1 MKALFIKC
9 LCAICIV
16 FFSSTTLSSQ
26 NKTPF
31 NYLDVFEMQYA
42 AQPKISPDGRQ
53 IVYLRNQFDIK
64 TDKKFTNLWL
74 INFDGTSEMPLTSGK
89 LNYSNAKWSPNG
101 EKIAFVST
109 EEGSAQIFVRWMKT
123 GQTASIT
130 NLSKSPGNLSWSPDG
145 NWIAFTM
152 FVPSEETKIG
162 DFPGP
167 PDGAEWAKPAKII
180 DQVNYRSDG
189 NFGFVE
195 SGFRHLFI
203 VSAKGGAARQI
214 TFGNFNHSN
223 FSWMP
228 DGKNLIVSANRE
240 ENAELNPNNSHLYM
254 VDSQTASIKRLTTG
268 KGPYQ
273 NPKVAPDGKKIVFTH
288 YKDKFVGYQLSKL
301 YHMNTDGSQITE
313 IKHNLDLDIDDYDWE
328 VNSKNLFV
336 KYTKQGKVILA
347 SMKLNGE
354 TTNITSELGSESYG
368 RPYSSGSFSMANNGN
383 YVFTQASTSRPAEL
397 AVNKYPSKGEAKR
410 ITSLNDNFLINKN
423 IGKVEE
429 IWFNSSYDNKEVQGW
444 IVYPPDFDASK
455 KYPLILEIH
464 GGPYLSYGP
473 HFTPELQLMATQG
486 YVVLY
491 TNPRGST
498 SYGEEFA
505 AYINNNYPSE
515 DYDDLMSGIDAVIS
529 KGFIDSERLYI
540 TGGSGGGVLTS
551 WSIGKTDR
559 FAAAVVSKPVI
570 NWYSFALTSDGGS
583 IYYQYWFNKKPWEDP
598 AQYLDHSPISL
609 AGNVNTPAMIIC
621 GENDYRTPMS
631 ESEQYYNALKI
642 QGKEA
647 MLVRIPEASHGITA
661 RPSNL
666 IRQVG
671 YIVGWF
677 DKHQ

>member
-9 LCAICIV
+9 LGAICIA
-16 FFSSTTLSSQ
+16 FISSTTLTSQ

-42 AQPKISPDGRQ
+42 GQPKISPDGSQ
-53 IVYLRNQFDIK
+53 IVYFRNQFDIK

-74 INFDGTSEMPLTSGK
+74 IDFDGTSEMPLTSGK
-89 LNYSNAKWSPNG
+89 QNFSNANWSPDG
-101 EKIAFVST
+101 TRIAYVSA

-145 NWIAFTM
+145 NWIAFSM

-167 PDGAEWAKPAKII
+167 PEGADWAKPAKII
-180 DQVNYRSDG
+180 DKVNYRSDG

-240 ENAELNPNNSHLYM
+240 ENAELNPNNSHLYK
-254 VDSQTASIKRLTTG
+254 VNSHSATIERLTTG

-273 NPKVAPDGKKIVFTH
+273 NPKVSPDGKKIVFSH

-301 YHMNTDGSQITE
+301 YYMNLDGSQITE
-313 IKHNLDLDIDDYDWE
+313 ITHNLDLDIDDYEWE

-336 KYTKQGKVILA
+336 KYTKHGKVILA
-347 SMKLNGE
+347 AMKLNGE
-354 TTNITSELGSESYG
+354 TTNISSELGSESYG
-368 RPYSSGSFSMANNGN
+368 RPYSSGSFSIANNGN
-383 YVFTQASTSRPAEL
+383 YVFTEASTSRPAEL
-397 AVNKYPSKGEAKR
+397 AVNKYPSKSEAKR
-410 ITSLNDNFLINKN
+410 ITSLNDNFLINKK

-491 TNPRGST
+491 T
-498 SYGEEFA
+498 
-505 AYINNNYPSE
+505 
-515 DYDDLMSGIDAVIS
+515 
-529 KGFIDSERLYI
+529 
-540 TGGSGGGVLTS
+540 
-551 WSIGKTDR
+551 
-559 FAAAVVSKPVI
+559 
-570 NWYSFALTSDGGS
+570 
-583 IYYQYWFNKKPWEDP
+583 
-598 AQYLDHSPISL
+598 
-609 AGNVNTPAMIIC
+609 
-621 GENDYRTPMS
+621 
-631 ESEQYYNALKI
+631 
-642 QGKEA
+642 
-647 MLVRIPEASHGITA
+647 
-661 RPSNL
+661 
-666 IRQVG
+666 
-671 YIVGWF
+671 
-677 DKHQ
+677 

>member
-1 MKALFIKC
+1 MKALFIKSIGV
-9 LCAICIV
+9 ICII
-16 FFSSTTLSSQ
+16 FLSSQILSSQ

-31 NYLDVFEMQYA
+31 DYLDVFEMQYA
-42 AQPKISPDGRQ
+42 AQPEISPDGNQ

-74 INFDGTSEMPLTSGK
+74 IDFNGKSEMPLTSGK
-89 LNYSNAKWSPNG
+89 QNYSNTKWSPDG
-101 EKIAFVST
+101 EKISYVSA
-109 EEGSAQIFVRWMKT
+109 EEGSAQIFVRWMET

-130 NLSKSPGNLSWSPDG
+130 NLTKSPGNLSWSPNG

-152 FVPSEETKIG
+152 FVPSEEPKIG
-162 DFPGP
+162 KFPGP
-167 PDGAEWAKPAKII
+167 PEGAEWAKPAKII
-180 DQVNYRSDG
+180 DKLNYRSDG

-195 SGFRHLFI
+195 AGFRHLFV
-203 VSAKGGAARQI
+203 VSAHGGAARQI
-214 TFGNFNHSN
+214 TFGDFNHSS

-228 DGKNLIVSANRE
+228 DGKTIIVSANRE
-240 ENAELNPNNSHLYM
+240 ENAELNPNNYHLYK
-254 VDSQTASIKRLTTG
+254 VNTLTTNIAKITTG

-273 NPKVAPDGKKIVFTH
+273 NPKVSPDGKKILFSH
-288 YKDKFVGYQLSKL
+288 YEDKFVGYQLSKIF
-301 YHMNTDGSQITE
+301 HMNPDGSQITE
-313 IKHNLDLDIDDYDWE
+313 ITHKLGLDMDDYKWSSD
-328 VNSKNLFV
+328 SKRLFV
-336 KYTKQGKVILA
+336 KYTKHGIGVLA
-347 SMKLNGE
+347 SMNLNGNI
-354 TTNITSELGSESYG
+354 TNITSNLGSESYG
-368 RPYSSGSFSMANNGN
+368 RPYSSGSFSIAKNGN

-397 AVNKYPSKGEAKR
+397 AVGKFSSKKEERR
-410 ITSLNDNFLINKN
+410 ITTLNDNFLINKK
-423 IGKVEE
+423 IGEVQE
-429 IWFNSSYDNKEVQGW
+429 IWFKSSYDNKEVQGW
-444 IVYPPDFDASK
+444 IIYPPDFDASK

-498 SYGEEFA
+498 GYGEEFA

-515 DYDDLMSGIDAVIS
+515 DYDDLMSGIDAVIA
-529 KGFIDSERLYI
+529 KGFIDTDRLYI

-559 FAAAVVSKPVI
+559 FTAAVVSKPVI

-598 AQYLDHSPISL
+598 DQYLDHSPISL
-609 AGNVNTPAMIIC
+609 VGNVNTPAMIIC

-661 RPSNL
+661 RPSNI

-677 DKHQ
+677 EKYQ

>member
-1 MKALFIKC
+1 MGLMCILF
-9 LCAICIV
+9 L
-16 FFSSTTLSSQ
+16 SSLTLSSQ

-31 NYLDVFEMQYA
+31 DYLDVFEMQYA
-42 AQPKISPDGRQ
+42 AQPEISPDGSQ

-74 INFDGTSEMPLTSGK
+74 IDYDGTSEVPLTSGK
-89 LNYSNAKWSPNG
+89 QNYSNAKWSPDG
-101 EKIAFVST
+101 EKIAYVSA
-109 EEGSAQIFVRWMKT
+109 EEGSSQIFVRWMKT

-130 NLSKSPGNLSWSPDG
+130 NLTKSPGNLSWSPDG
-145 NWIAFTM
+145 KWIAFTM
-152 FVPSEETKIG
+152 FVPSEEAKIG
-162 DFPGP
+162 KFPGP
-167 PDGAEWAKPAKII
+167 PEGAEWAKPAKII
-180 DQVNYRSDG
+180 DKVNYRSDG

-195 SGFRHLFI
+195 SGFRHLFV
-203 VSAKGGAARQI
+203 VSANGGAARQI
-214 TFGNFNHSN
+214 TFGDFNHST

-228 DGKNLIVSANRE
+228 DGKTIIVSANRE
-240 ENAELNPNNSHLYM
+240 ENAELNPNNSHLYK
-254 VDSQTASIKRLTTG
+254 VNTLSNSIAKITTG

-273 NPKVAPDGKKIVFTH
+273 SPKVSPDGKKVLFSH
-288 YKDKFVGYQLSKL
+288 YEDKFVGYQLSKIF
-301 YHMNTDGSQITE
+301 HMNPDGSQVTE
-313 IKHNLDLDIDDYDWE
+313 IKHNLGLDIDDYEWDR
-328 VNSKNLFV
+328 NSKSLFI
-336 KYTKQGKVILA
+336 KYTKHGEGVLA
-347 SMKLNGE
+347 SMDLNGN
-354 TTNITSELGSESYG
+354 TTNITSKIGSESYG
-368 RPYSSGSFSMANNGN
+368 RPYSSGSFSIAKNGN

-397 AVNKYPSKGEAKR
+397 AVGKYPSKTEAKR
-410 ITSLNDNFLINKN
+410 ITSLNDNFLINKT
-423 IGKVEE
+423 IGDVEE
-429 IWFNSSYDNKEVQGW
+429 IWFKSSYDNKEVQGW
-444 IVYPPDFDASK
+444 IIYPPDFDASK

-515 DYDDLMSGIDAVIS
+515 DYDDLMSGIDAVIA
-529 KGFIDSERLYI
+529 KGFINTDRLYI
-540 TGGSGGGVLTS
+540 TGGSGGGVLSS

-598 AQYLDHSPISL
+598 DQYLDHSPISL
-609 AGNVNTPAMIIC
+609 VGNVNTPAMIIC

-661 RPSNL
+661 RPSNI

>member
-1 MKALFIKC
+1 MKALFTKC
-9 LCAICIV
+9 MGLMYIL
-16 FFSSTTLSSQ
+16 FLSSLTLSSQ

-31 NYLDVFEMQYA
+31 DYLDVFEMQYA
-42 AQPKISPDGRQ
+42 AQPEISPDGSQ

-74 INFDGTSEMPLTSGK
+74 IDYDGTSEVPLTSGK
-89 LNYSNAKWSPNG
+89 QNYSNAKWSPDG
-101 EKIAFVST
+101 EKIAYVSA
-109 EEGSAQIFVRWMKT
+109 EEGSSQIFVRWMKT

-130 NLSKSPGNLSWSPDG
+130 NLTKSPGNLSWSPDG
-145 NWIAFTM
+145 KWIAFTM
-152 FVPSEETKIG
+152 FVPSEEAKIG
-162 DFPGP
+162 KFPGP
-167 PDGAEWAKPAKII
+167 PEGAEWAKPAKII
-180 DQVNYRSDG
+180 DKVNYRSDG

-195 SGFRHLFI
+195 SGFRHLFV
-203 VSAKGGAARQI
+203 VSANGGAARQI
-214 TFGNFNHSN
+214 TFGDFNHSA

-228 DGKNLIVSANRE
+228 DGKTIIVSANRE
-240 ENAELNPNNSHLYM
+240 ENAELNPNNSHLYK
-254 VDSQTASIKRLTTG
+254 VNTLSNSIAKITTG

-273 NPKVAPDGKKIVFTH
+273 SPKVSPDGKKVLFSH
-288 YKDKFVGYQLSKL
+288 YEDKFVGYQLSKIF
-301 YHMNTDGSQITE
+301 HMNPDGSQITE
-313 IKHNLDLDIDDYDWE
+313 IKHNLGLDIDVYEWDR
-328 VNSKNLFV
+328 NSKSLFI
-336 KYTKQGKVILA
+336 KYTKHGEGILA
-347 SMKLNGE
+347 SMELTGK
-354 TTNITSELGSESYG
+354 TTNITSDIGSESYG
-368 RPYSSGSFSMANNGN
+368 RPYSSGSFSIAENGN

-397 AVNKYPSKGEAKR
+397 AVGKYPSKTEAKR
-410 ITSLNDNFLINKN
+410 ITSLNDNFLINKT
-423 IGKVEE
+423 IGDVEE
-429 IWFNSSYDNKEVQGW
+429 IWFKSSYDNKEVQGW
-444 IVYPPDFDASK
+444 IIYPPDFDASK

-515 DYDDLMSGIDAVIS
+515 DYDDLMSGIDAVIA
-529 KGFIDSERLYI
+529 KGFINTDRLYI
-540 TGGSGGGVLTS
+540 TGGSGGGVLSS

-598 AQYLDHSPISL
+598 DQYLDHSPISL
-609 AGNVNTPAMIIC
+609 VGNVNTPAMIIC

-661 RPSNL
+661 RPSNI

>member
-1 MKALFIKC
+1 MKALFIKS
-9 LCAICIV
+9 LGAICV
-16 FFSSTTLSSQ
+16 LFLSSQILSSQ

-31 NYLDVFEMQYA
+31 DYLDVFEMQYA
-42 AQPKISPDGRQ
+42 AQPEISPDGSQ

-74 INFDGTSEMPLTSGK
+74 IDFDGTSEMPLTSGK
-89 LNYSNAKWSPNG
+89 QNYSNAKWSPDG
-101 EKIAFVST
+101 EKIAFVSA

-130 NLSKSPGNLSWSPDG
+130 NLTKSPGNLSWSLDG
-145 NWIAFTM
+145 KWIAFTM
-152 FVPSEETKIG
+152 FVPSEEPKIG
-162 DFPGP
+162 KFPSP
-167 PDGAEWAKPAKII
+167 PEGAEWAKPAKII
-180 DQVNYRSDG
+180 DKVNYRSDG

-195 SGFRHLFI
+195 SGFRHLFV
-203 VSAKGGAARQI
+203 VSANGGAARQI
-214 TFGNFNHSN
+214 TFGNFNHSA

-228 DGKNLIVSANRE
+228 DGKTLIVSANRE
-240 ENAELNPNNSHLYM
+240 ENAELNPNDSHLYK
-254 VDSQTASIKRLTTG
+254 VNTLTNSISKITTG

-273 NPKVAPDGKKIVFTH
+273 SPKVSPDGKKVLFSH
-288 YKDKFVGYQLSKL
+288 YEDKFVGYQLSKIF
-301 YHMNTDGSQITE
+301 HMNPDGSQITE
-313 IKHNLDLDIDDYDWE
+313 ISHTLGLDMDDYEWAAD
-328 VNSKNLFV
+328 SKSLFV
-336 KYTKQGKVILA
+336 KYTKHGEVVLA
-347 SMKLNGE
+347 SMKLNGN
-354 TTNITSELGSESYG
+354 TTNITSNIGSESYG
-368 RPYSSGSFSMANNGN
+368 RPYSSGSFSIAKNGN
-383 YVFTQASTSRPAEL
+383 YVITQASTSRPSEL
-397 AVNKYPSKGEAKR
+397 AVGKFPSKTEAKR
-410 ITSLNDNFLINKN
+410 ITSLNDNFLINKK

-429 IWFNSSYDNKEVQGW
+429 IWFTSSYENKEVQGW
-444 IVYPPDFDASK
+444 IIYPPDFDASK

-515 DYDDLMSGIDAVIS
+515 DYDDLMSGIDAVIA
-529 KGFIDSERLYI
+529 KGFINTDRLYI

-583 IYYQYWFNKKPWEDP
+583 VYYKYWFNKKPWEDP
-598 AQYLDHSPISL
+598 DQYLDHSPISL
-609 AGNVNTPAMIIC
+609 VGNVNTPAMIIC

-661 RPSNL
+661 RPSNI
-666 IRQVG
+666 IRQVA

>member
-1 MKALFIKC
+1 MKALFTKC
-9 LCAICIV
+9 MGLICII
-16 FFSSTTLSSQ
+16 FLSSFTLSSQ

-31 NYLDVFEMQYA
+31 DYLDVFEMQYA
-42 AQPKISPDGRQ
+42 AQPEISPDGSQ

-74 INFDGTSEMPLTSGK
+74 IDFEGTSEMPLTSGK
-89 LNYSNAKWSPNG
+89 QNYSNAKWSPDG
-101 EKIAFVST
+101 KKIAYVSA
-109 EEGSAQIFVRWMKT
+109 EEGSSQIFVRWMET

-130 NLSKSPGNLSWSPDG
+130 NLTKSPGNLNWSPDG
-145 NWIAFTM
+145 NQIAFTM
-152 FVPSEETKIG
+152 FVPSEEPKIG
-162 DFPGP
+162 KFPAP
-167 PDGAEWAKPAKII
+167 PQGAEWAKPAKVI
-180 DQVNYRSDG
+180 DKVNYRSDG

-195 SGFRHLFI
+195 AGFRHLFV
-203 VSAKGGAARQI
+203 VSANGGAARQI
-214 TFGNFNHSN
+214 TFGDFNHSA

-228 DGKNLIVSANRE
+228 DGKTIIVSANRE
-240 ENAELNPNNSHLYM
+240 ENAELKPNNSHLYK
-254 VDSQTASIKRLTTG
+254 VNTLTNSIAKITTG

-273 NPKVAPDGKKIVFTH
+273 NPKVSPDGKKVLFSH
-288 YKDKFVGYQLSKL
+288 YEDKFVGYQLSKIF
-301 YHMNTDGSQITE
+301 HMNPDGSQITE
-313 IKHNLDLDIDDYDWE
+313 IKHTLDLHLDDYEWAMD
-328 VNSKNLFV
+328 SKSLFV
-336 KYTKQGKVILA
+336 KYNKHGKGVLA
-347 SMKLNGE
+347 SMKLNG
-354 TTNITSELGSESYG
+354 TITNITSDIGSESYG
-368 RPYSSGSFSMANNGN
+368 RPYSSGSFSIAENGN

-397 AVNKYPSKGEAKR
+397 AVGKYPSKTEAKR
-410 ITSLNDNFLINKN
+410 ITTLNDNFLISKK
-423 IGKVEE
+423 IGEVEE
-429 IWFNSSYDNKEVQGW
+429 IWFKSSYDNKQVQGW
-444 IVYPPDFDASK
+444 IIYPPDFDASK

-515 DYDDLMSGIDAVIS
+515 DYDDLMSGIDAVIA
-529 KGFIDSERLYI
+529 KGFINTDRLYI

-598 AQYLDHSPISL
+598 DQYLDHSPISL
-609 AGNVNTPAMIIC
+609 VGNVNTPAMIIC